1 MTVRIQSKHG
11 TGNRGF
17 TIVEMMLVLAIFM
30 ILAGMAI
37 ISINGALP
45 QEQVTSGMN
54 TAMSVIRQGRDT
66 AISERR
72 DYALVYGPPLLPN
85 QLQLQ
90 RLEIGGGVTTL
101 PVVTLPAPAQFSL
114 DSTITQD
121 TPDNF
126 GTCSS
131 GLCFG
136 GSPTQQWLSNGT
148 FVNSLGQPLNATVFV
163 NIAGNP
169 STQRAF
175 TILGTTGRI
184 RAYKWTGSAWQ
195 LQ

>member
-1 MTVRIQSKHG
+1 MTVGIQSKHG
-11 TGNRGF
+11 RGNRGF
-17 TIVEMMLVLAIFM
+17 TLVEMTLVIAIFM

-54 TAMSVIRQGRDT
+54 TAMGVIRQGRDT
-66 AISERR
+66 AIAERR
-72 DYALVYGPPLLPN
+72 NYALVFGPPLLSN

-90 RLEIGGGVTTL
+90 RQEIGGGITSL
-101 PVVTLPAPAQFSL
+101 PVVTLPEPAQFGL
-114 DSTITQD
+114 DSTITTD

-184 RAYKWTGSAWQ
+184 RAYKWTGSSWV